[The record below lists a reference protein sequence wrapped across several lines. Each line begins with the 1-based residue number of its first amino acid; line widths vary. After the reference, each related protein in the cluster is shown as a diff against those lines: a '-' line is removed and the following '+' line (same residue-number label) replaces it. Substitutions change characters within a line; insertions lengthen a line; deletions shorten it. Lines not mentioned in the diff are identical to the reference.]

1 MGAEFQKDLIPF
13 VRLPLIPTAIITKQ
27 LWSHSCWKIWV
38 RTVVLSISVG
48 AGEAGRRGVGA
59 GELGT
64 DIGESGSISVG
75 AGEAIMGLATE
86 PSVDPSG
93 TCAPT

>member
-27 LWSHSCWKIWV
+27 LWSHSGWKIWV
-38 RTVVLSISVG
+38 EPSSLLSISVG
-48 AGEAGRRGVGA
+48 AGEAGRRRGVGA
-59 GELGT
+59 GELGS
-64 DIGESGSISVG
+64 ESGSISVG

-86 PSVDPSG
+86 PSVDPPG